1 VLITA
6 LKPTKNKRRLNLFI
20 DNKFAFS
27 FDPQLVFTHKL
38 TVNKKLTTKQFQNL
52 LHDACFSKLYDKT
65 LNFLSYRPRSIQETE
80 FYLKKQIKKLT
91 QSNTLN
97 TQKLIDQI
105 LNKLKLKKF
114 LNDQTF
120 VKWWVDQRVT
130 HRPKGNFALK
140 AELFQKGINKDIIN
154 QHLLSAE
161 QEKKLAKQVLQK
173 KFSRFKPLSSQKFK
187 LKASQFLKS
196 RGFSSSAIYSLID
209 EFISE

>member
-38 TVNKKLTTKQFQNL
+38 SIDKKLTNKQFQHL
-52 LHDACFSKLYDKT
+52 LHDACFNKLYDKT

-80 FYLKKQIKKLT
+80 FYLKKQIEKLT

-97 TQKLIDQI
+97 TQKLISQI
-105 LNKLKLKKF
+105 IDKLTLKKY
-114 LNDQTF
+114 LNDNNF
-120 VKWWVDQRVT
+120 AKWWINQRTT

-140 AELFQKGINKDIIN
+140 AELSQKGISQDIIN
-154 QHLLSAE
+154 QHLLSSE

-173 KFSRFKPLSSQKFK
+173 KFSRFKSFSSQKLK

-196 RGFSSSAIYSLID
+196 RGFSSSIIYPLID
-209 EFISE
+209 EFIAE